1 VKYVHIEAPKEEC
14 LARLETERHPDDVEE
29 LRKVIEDYFS
39 TEQEQRFAPAAPNVE
54 RRFLGNF
61 SQAEKADPNLL
72 RVERRS
78 DPQSGKPR
86 TYIVGYAAT
95 FGRDSLLLGDFV
107 ERIEPSA
114 FDIVAKR
121 EDGEGKPLETR
132 CLFNHSPDHLLG
144 RFPTTMRMTVD
155 EKGLKYEC
163 LLPESRSDLAELIER
178 GDLKGSSFSFV
189 IADGGERWT
198 VEDGRSIRVVTA
210 IKSLLDCGPVTY
222 PAYGDASVSVAKRS
236 YEQFCEQRDCGRDDG
251 GKFGSGN
258 KCQKDGE
265 GGGESESE
273 KKGLSGTAK
282 GALFGA
288 AIGAILGPGAIPGAA
303 VGAVLG
309 SLSRMFGKSKESLP
323 KMSEGEAREKLAGM
337 MQASKIANKTK
348 MMNDDQLTS
357 MVRAAGPE
365 ATFKPSGKGDQIM
378 ISKPDGS
385 VFHVSNA
392 MRGEGGKT
400 TLMYAGKGQ
409 ALVGSNNTAQ
419 ISKPIDRA
427 GISEAERLAKS
438 AGIKKVVLF
447 INEGDAKSQS
457 AISATGGFS
466 KGGPAGKGF
475 ERYSKSLSSPSKR
488 SAGTPT
494 SERAAKVS
502 AEMRQ
507 FLESRNCGTGSGG
520 FQKGNSCGGAGG
532 GPTASKKE
540 DSNWREGG
548 AAGALVG
555 GAIGGIAGLPAAAA
569 GAVAGAVI
577 GAIGGM
583 YGNKGT
589 KPIDTAMENVRVSE
603 KKLDKAAK
611 SLGESMT
618 ITGDGKTVDVRG
630 PSVDFSLSKNVPSD
644 LGHSEDAAEN
654 EKVHADFRIKPTSN
668 ATPKGVIAASK
679 AVKADYVT
687 VQVSAPAQKELFKAA
702 GFKEQG
708 GSLVYGKSYDPEK
721 AFRRSY
727 DELAS
732 FLAERRDCGRDE
744 GGKFGSGNECQNDAT
759 GEKPKYMEWKKGDH
773 LKKDKPEKTQEFLDD
788 AREGQL
794 ARGGKDGGKSD
805 DGGGVQTWSKGDDY
819 PWTTQQVGTDEGY
832 LQARH
837 PDGSKTGKY
846 PFSKGDTSAASEA
859 LKNELKKKKK
869 SRASD
874 VAEETLRFLRE
885 RARM

>member
-1 VKYVHIEAPKEEC
+1 MSKPEKYKHINFTPPSGVRREAEYGLKLRREHGRGGTAVGIARARDLSNGVELSPSTVRRMKAFFDRHASDENAEGFRQGEPGFPSNGKIANLLWGGPSGYSFAKKVVAQMEAADAKAEGRDLRPYGSSHGIHPRVIVVHGAPCSGKADYVWKHKGDNDVVFDFNRIMESLSGSNKSRDDLVSYCLDIRTLILKKALRGKDSPKTWIITTKVGDDLKGQLSDVPVKYVHIEAPKEEC
-14 LARLETERHPDDVEE
+14 LARLEKERHPDDVEE

-78 DPQSGKPR
+78 DPQDGKPR

-236 YEQFCEQRDCGRDDG
+236 YEQFVQ
-251 GKFGSGN
+251 
-258 KCQKDGE
+258 
-265 GGGESESE
+265 E
-273 KKGLSGTAK
+273 K
-282 GALFGA
+282 
-288 AIGAILGPGAIPGAA
+288 I
-303 VGAVLG
+303 
-309 SLSRMFGKSKESLP
+309 R
-323 KMSEGEAREKLAGM
+323 
-337 MQASKIANKTK
+337 
-348 MMNDDQLTS
+348 
-357 MVRAAGPE
+357 
-365 ATFKPSGKGDQIM
+365 KPS
-378 ISKPDGS
+378 
-385 VFHVSNA
+385 
-392 MRGEGGKT
+392 
-400 TLMYAGKGQ
+400 
-409 ALVGSNNTAQ
+409 
-419 ISKPIDRA
+419 
-427 GISEAERLAKS
+427 RLPEVKAK
-438 AGIKKVVLF
+438 
-447 INEGDAKSQS
+447 
-457 AISATGGFS
+457 
-466 KGGPAGKGF
+466 
-475 ERYSKSLSSPSKR
+475 
-488 SAGTPT
+488 
-494 SERAAKVS
+494 AAAVS
-502 AEMRQ
+502 AEIRQ

-644 LGHSEDAAEN
+644 LGHGEDAAEN

-708 GSLVYGKSYDPEK
+708 GSLVYGNSYDPEK

-727 DELAS
+727 DELTA

-744 GGKFGSGNECQNDAT
+744 SGKFGSGNECQNDAT
-759 GEKPKYMEWKKGDH
+759 TTTGEKSKYMEWKKGDH
-773 LKKDKPEKTQEFLDD
+773 LKEDKPEKTQEFLDD

-837 PDGSKTGKY
+837 PDGSKTEKY

-885 RARM
+885 RTRM